1 MLQRKAD
8 VVKAFEQAVT
18 REVIHR
24 KLCAEALIISYGAV
38 LKIDRELITGNV
50 RSFSC
55 DLSGLVFGQCNGKHA
70 ILRAIIR
77 KDVGER

>member
-8 VVKAFEQAVT
+8 VVEAFEQAVT
-18 REVIHR
+18 GELVHRE
-24 KLCAEALIISYGAV
+24 LCAETLIITYGAV
-38 LKIDRELITGNV
+38 LKVDRELITGNV
-50 RSFSC
+50 GSFSR

-70 ILRAIIR
+70 IFRAIIR